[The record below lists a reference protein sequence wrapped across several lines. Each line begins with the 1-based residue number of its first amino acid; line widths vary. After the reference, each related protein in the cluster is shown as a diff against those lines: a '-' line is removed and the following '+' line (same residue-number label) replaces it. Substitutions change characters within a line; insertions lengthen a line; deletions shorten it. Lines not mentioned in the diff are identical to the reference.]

1 MKRLFVFAFILLFSF
16 CTQQK
21 DNQPAKVDAPEK
33 GTINISVDETFKPAI
48 EEQLK
53 VYKSIY
59 PESNINVHY
68 TSETNCFKDL
78 LKDSTRLIL
87 VSRGLVK
94 NEREYYNSKLSFYPQ
109 FSLIA
114 YDAVALIVNINNKD
128 SVFTIKDLEK
138 ILSGEKKY
146 TAIVDGTNATSTV
159 KFLQDSVLKGK
170 AFGSNVVAVNGSDSV
185 IEAIKRT
192 PNAIGFVG
200 NSWVSNGYDNR
211 QINNLKKIKLALV
224 DCRNCDEKG
233 YFAKAS
239 QATLMYGQ
247 YPLARPLYFIVK
259 ENWLGLG
266 TGFTNFL
273 SFERGQLIFRRS
285 CLVPAKMSF
294 NKRQSKIKDQE

>member
-1 MKRLFVFAFILLFSF
+1 MKRLFVFAFILMFSF
-16 CTQQK
+16 CNRQK
-21 DNQPAKVDAPEK
+21 DNQPAKIDSPEV

-53 VYKSIY
+53 VYKSAN
-59 PESNINVHY
+59 PESNINVY
-68 TSETNCFKDL
+68 YKSEADCFKDL

-87 VSRGLVK
+87 VSRGLVQ
-94 NEREYYNSKLSFYPQ
+94 NEREYYKSKLSFYPQ

-114 YDAVALIVNINNKD
+114 YDAVAVIVNVNNAD
-128 SVFTIKDLEK
+128 SVFNKNDLIK
-138 ILSGEKKY
+138 ILSGEKNY

-159 KFLQDSVLKGK
+159 KYLQDSLLRGIPFGK
-170 AFGSNVVAVNGSDSV
+170 NVVAVNGSDAV
-185 IEAIKRT
+185 IETIKKT

-200 NSWVSNGYDNR
+200 NSWVSNGYDER
-211 QINNLKKIKLALV
+211 QLKNLKQIKLALIE
-224 DCRNCDEKG
+224 CQSCEEKG

-285 CLVPAKMSF
+285 CMVPAKMSF
-294 NKRQSKIKDQE
+294 NKRQSKIKD

>member
-1 MKRLFVFAFILLFSF
+1 MKRLLVFAFIFTFSF
-16 CTQQK
+16 CNQQK
-21 DNQPAKVDAPEK
+21 DNQPAQVDSPDE
-33 GTINISVDETFKPAI
+33 GTINISVDETFKLTIA
-48 EEQLK
+48 EQLK
-53 VYKSIY
+53 VYKSAHPKSI
-59 PESNINVHY
+59 INVSY
-68 TSETNCFKDL
+68 KSEADCFKDL

-87 VSRGLVK
+87 VSRGLER
-94 NEREYYNSKLSFYPQ
+94 NESDYYNNKLSFYPQ
-109 FSLIA
+109 YSLVA

-128 SVFTIKDLEK
+128 SIFTINDIKK

-146 TAIVDGTNATSTV
+146 TTIVDGTNATSTV
-159 KFLQDSVLKGK
+159 KYLQDSVLKGK
-170 AFGSNVVAVNGSDSV
+170 PFGSNVVAVNGSDSV

-200 NSWVSNGYDNR
+200 NSWVSNGYDE
-211 QINNLKKIKLALV
+211 QQLQNLKQMKLALV
-224 DCRNCDEKG
+224 ECVHCGEKG

-259 ENWLGLG
+259 ENWVGLG

-273 SFERGQLIFRRS
+273 SYERGQLIFRRS

-294 NKRQSKIKDQE
+294 NKRQSNIKD